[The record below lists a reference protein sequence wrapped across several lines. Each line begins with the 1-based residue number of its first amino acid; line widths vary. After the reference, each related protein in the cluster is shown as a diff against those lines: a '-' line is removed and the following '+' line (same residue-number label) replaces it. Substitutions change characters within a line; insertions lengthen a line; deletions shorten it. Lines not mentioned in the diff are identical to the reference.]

1 VILVALTL
9 FATAAQAQDAEAIF
23 QRANTAYFQGDYQGA
38 ARDYGLLIESGVD
51 DPDVTY
57 NLATAH
63 ARLGNYGQAIR
74 YYERTLRLRPGDDDA
89 RAGLTKAT
97 DALGR
102 ATAEQEGE
110 ATLET
115 RPSFTE
121 NLVRPFSENAL
132 AWLVLALDALAF
144 GLLIAFRFVRAEAGR
159 LGLGVAIPIAF
170 VLFALALG
178 GLAIKS
184 RVFAEGEAAVVVGKD
199 PVLREGPDPRAAA
212 RSSVHEGERVEVLA
226 DDGQFVQVRF
236 ANGRAGWMARADVGT
251 I

>member
-1 VILVALTL
+1 MILVAVWLVSS
-9 FATAAQAQDAEAIF
+9 ASAQDAEAIF
-23 QRANTAYFQGDYQGA
+23 QRANTAYFQGDYEA
-38 ARDYGLLIESGVD
+38 AVRDYDLLIESGVD
-51 DPDVTY
+51 DPDVCY

-89 RAGLTKAT
+89 RTGLGKAT

-102 ATAEQEGE
+102 ARAEEEGE

-121 NLVRPFSENAL
+121 SLVRPFSENVL
-132 AWLVLALDALAF
+132 AWLVIALDLLAF
-144 GLLIAFRFVRAEAGR
+144 GLLIAFRFVKAEAGR
-159 LGLGVAIPIAF
+159 VGLGVAIPIAF
-170 VLFALALG
+170 VLFALSLG

-184 RVFAEGEAAVVVGKD
+184 RMFADGDPAVVVGKE
-199 PVLREGPDPRAAA
+199 PVLREGPDPRAAT
-212 RSSVHEGERVEVLA
+212 RSRVHEGERVEVLA
-226 DDGQFVQVRF
+226 EDGPFVQVRF
-236 ANGRAGWMARADVGT
+236 ANGRAGWMSKADVGA